1 MVLEYKATSREK
13 AWSSVFLKCQVE
25 GWDAGH
31 CHCHLTGSVLG
42 MWASPG
48 SHSRY
53 DWPQTIHFP
62 ISLDVFYTQ
71 WVTQQPRYILVI
83 DDGVTTS
90 LKKEPSVFINDVRAR
105 ILSYSKQSVLVIFML
120 ILVIIIIPQRV
131 TLVDVSRLQGN
142 SGYKKYTLAFLDI
155 PLLRV
160 GR

>member
-1 MVLEYKATSREK
+1 M
-13 AWSSVFLKCQVE
+13 
-25 GWDAGH
+25 
-31 CHCHLTGSVLG
+31 
-42 MWASPG
+42 
-48 SHSRY
+48 
-53 DWPQTIHFP
+53 
-62 ISLDVFYTQ
+62 
-71 WVTQQPRYILVI
+71 VI

-160 GR
+160 GK